1 MPDAQGRLYRFGPF
15 VLDLQTRELR
25 DGGAPVVLTAKA
37 FDVLRLLVENRHRVV
52 GRDELLGT
60 VWAGRVVEENNLAQA
75 IAALRRAFGT
85 SGGDHRYIVT
95 VPGRGYRF
103 VADVATPGT
112 WEDSA
117 ERTEGRRL
125 PPVRRPAPRH
135 VLAAAAVIGVVGLGT
150 LAGLSRHRGDATAEA
165 PRQGA
170 LAVLPFRTIGPA
182 PRDELLGQG
191 LSETLI
197 ARISHASALR
207 VRSSSSS
214 RQVDPAQ
221 DPLEAGR
228 SLGAAYVVEGSIQR
242 DGGRVRVGAR
252 LLSVGDGRT
261 LWSGTFDEEAGR
273 VFTLQDRIATAM
285 TTALAVRLDAAPWQ
299 SPCTGADPE
308 AYRAYL
314 AGTYQGERPSG
325 VRTRQAL
332 ASFQRAI
339 ERDPACAI
347 AWAGMA
353 QAYRRAVMTG
363 DEDPRRNF
371 PLAQAAVTRALRIAP
386 ELPEAHAAQGF
397 IRFWYDWD
405 WQGAEDSLRHAL
417 AINPSLPEAEL
428 AYAHLLSSLARHD
441 EAIEHVHR
449 MVALD
454 PLSPLANTLAAR
466 FLGVAGREAEAQDAL
481 AKALELEP
489 NFWVA
494 LLTRGSWRMGHD
506 PAGAIDDLQR
516 ARRACGD
523 CSQAL
528 SVLGQA
534 LVAAGRRE
542 EARQLLVLMQARDRA
557 GYFPATGLAAVH
569 NALGETGPA
578 LDLIERGYA
587 ERDVGMSFLQVDRR
601 WDNLRDEPRFRALM
615 ARMGLGEDPLAAH
628 PPRLRGCVVVPV
640 AKENGDTAASAAQ
653 ACGDD

>member
-25 DGGAPVVLTAKA
+25 DAGAPVVLTAKA
-37 FDVLRLLVENRHRVV
+37 FDVLRLLVENRQRVV

-85 SGGDHRYIVT
+85 SAGDHRYIVT

-103 VADVATPGT
+103 VADVATLGAGEEPPADPGH
-112 WEDSA
+112 
-117 ERTEGRRL
+117 RPPPRRRRL
-125 PPVRRPAPRH
+125 APKS
-135 VLAAAAVIGVVGLGT
+135 VLAASVIGVLALGIV
-150 LAGLSRHRGDATAEA
+150 AGLSRPGRDATTAA
-165 PRQGA
+165 PRQA
-170 LAVLPFRTIGPA
+170 TLAVLPFRTIGPA

-252 LLSVGDGRT
+252 LLSVADGRT

-299 SPCTGADPE
+299 SPCAGADPE

-314 AGTYQGERPSG
+314 AGIYQGERPSG
-325 VRTRQAL
+325 ERVRRAL

-339 ERDPACAI
+339 DRDPACAL

-363 DEDPRRNF
+363 DADPRRNF
-371 PLAQAAVTRALRIAP
+371 PLAQAAVARALRIAP

-441 EAIEHVHR
+441 EAVERVRR

-466 FLGVAGREAEAQDAL
+466 FLAVAGREAEAHDAL
-481 AKALELEP
+481 ARALELEP
-489 NFWVA
+489 GFWVA
-494 LLTRGSWRMGHD
+494 LLTRGSWRIRQD

-523 CSQAL
+523 CSQVL
-528 SVLGQA
+528 SVLGQRWWPP
-534 LVAAGRRE
+534 AGATRRCNCC
-542 EARQLLVLMQARDRA
+542 ALMQARDRA

-569 NALGETGPA
+569 NALGETGAA

-587 ERDVGMSFLQVDRR
+587 ERDVGMSFLRVDRR
-601 WDNLRDEPRFRALM
+601 WDNLRGEPRFRALM
-615 ARMGLGEDPLAAH
+615 ARMDLGEAPLAAH
-628 PPRLRGCVVVPV
+628 RPRPSDCVAVPV
-640 AKENGDTAASAAQ
+640 RRANGDTAGPAARE
-653 ACGDD
+653 CEDD